1 MIQQTSREAYESV
14 NRADDT
20 LYTKVLNCIADN
32 GSMTCD
38 EVEIM
43 LDGRHQS
50 VSSRIRKGVQD
61 GYLMNNG
68 DKRKTRTGRNAILWM
83 VKPKEQ
89 VTAPFLSDFN
99 VIPWYEDKVYLN
111 LISNRGEN

>member
-1 MIQQTSREAYESV
+1 
-14 NRADDT
+14 
-20 LYTKVLNCIADN
+20 
-32 GSMTCD
+32 MTCD

-61 GYLMNNG
+61 GYLMNSG